1 MFSEHRIS
9 NIENPNLEHR
19 KSRTT
24 KKTLKAPSIEKR
36 TSNIEPM
43 TTYTLSIFTTN
54 TIGLLNRITIIF
66 TRRRLNIESLTV
78 CETERKNVSRFTIV
92 MRHESR
98 DAVEKLVRQIRK
110 VVDVL
115 AVFGYLDHEIVF
127 NEIALFKLATPLGGT
142 PLNIKEIN
150 LDWNAKVVHWGLDY
164 VVIEKNGTEV
174 EIAEFYQYMKN
185 WEILEYLKSGRV
197 AVGKTEK
204 GLVEYLPESDWE
216 TV

>member
-1 MFSEHRIS
+1 
-9 NIENPNLEHR
+9 
-19 KSRTT
+19 
-24 KKTLKAPSIEKR
+24 
-36 TSNIEPM
+36 M

-78 CETERKNVSRFTIV
+78 CETERKGVSRFTIV

-150 LDWNAKVVHWGLDY
+150 LDWNAKVVHWGLDCRILSIY
-164 VVIEKNGTEV
+164 EKLGNFGIPKIRACCCWKNREGFGGIFARRELGDCLGIEK
-174 EIAEFYQYMKN
+174 Q
-185 WEILEYLKSGRV
+185 KSR
-197 AVGKTEK
+197 AKPDF
-204 GLVEYLPESDWE
+204 L
-216 TV
+216 